1 MENISLKKDES
12 RIDRSNL
19 SLADFYDV
27 EDQDIMGRAKA
38 FREFKNDLFKQKHIN
53 YRRVSTSGSAPV
65 MTVIDPYTR
74 EEREMIYLASND
86 YLNLTRHPKV
96 IESGRQALLKYGA
109 GAGSVPLLGGTLDIH
124 TELERKI
131 AKFKGCE
138 SAILYTSGFG
148 SNCGTLLSML
158 GEKDIAILDLYVH
171 ASIIDG
177 CKNTNIKFFK
187 HNNMDSL
194 EKVLK
199 RTHDKYRTKFVIVD
213 GVYSM
218 DGDIAPLDKIVEI
231 AHSYGAYVMVDE
243 AHATGVIGVNG
254 RGTPEHCNV
263 EGKVDI
269 VAGTFSKAL
278 GGVGGFIATSEELVD
293 LLHYY
298 SRTYMFSTAPTPQ
311 VTGSLIAALDVIQ
324 EEKDL
329 REKLWWNIN
338 YFKKGLLD
346 LGFDIGNAE
355 TAIFPIIVG
364 DDFKVK
370 EMCRMCH
377 EAGIYVNTVL
387 YPAVPK
393 RLSRLRLSIMAQH
406 TKEQLDYTLEVLD
419 MISKKLDVDRKA
431 K

>member
-1 MENISLKKDES
+1 MSTVEEKIKRQVDSS
-12 RIDRSNL
+12 YL
-19 SLADFYDV
+19 SLADYYDIP
-27 EDQDIMGRAKA
+27 DKDIMGRAK
-38 FREFKNDLFKQKHIN
+38 EFKLFQEDMYRKRHLN
-53 YRRVSTSGSAPV
+53 YRRISLTGSGPV
-65 MTVIDPYTR
+65 MKIIDPYTGK
-74 EEREMIYLASND
+74 EREMIYLASND
-86 YLNLTRHPKV
+86 YLNLTKHPKV
-96 IESGRQALLKYGA
+96 VEAGKKALLKYGA
-109 GAGSVPLLGGTLDIH
+109 GAGSVPLLGGTLDLHI
-124 TELERKI
+124 ELEKKV

-138 SAILYTSGFG
+138 AAILYTSGFG
-148 SNCGTLLSML
+148 SNAGTLLSLL

-199 RTHDKYRTKFVIVD
+199 RVKDKYRTKLVVVD

-218 DGDIAPLDKIVEI
+218 DGDIAHLDQIVEI
-231 AHSYGAYVMVDE
+231 AHTYGAYVMVDE
-243 AHATGVIGVNG
+243 AHATGVIGENG
-254 RGTPEHCNV
+254 RGTPEYFHI

-278 GGVGGFIATSEELVD
+278 GGVGGFIASNSELIE

-311 VTGSLIAALDVIQ
+311 VTGSLIAALDVI
-324 EEKDL
+324 ENEPAL
-329 REKLWWNIN
+329 REKLWENIN
-338 YFKKGLLD
+338 YMRKRLLD

-355 TAIFPIIVG
+355 TAIFPIIIG
-364 DDFKVK
+364 DDYKVK

-377 EAGIYVNTVL
+377 EAGIYVNPVL

-393 RLSRLRLSIMAQH
+393 KLARLRISIMAQH
-406 TKEQLDYTLEVLD
+406 TKEQLDYTIDVLEK
-419 MISKKLDVDRKA
+419 SGRKLGII
-431 K
+431 